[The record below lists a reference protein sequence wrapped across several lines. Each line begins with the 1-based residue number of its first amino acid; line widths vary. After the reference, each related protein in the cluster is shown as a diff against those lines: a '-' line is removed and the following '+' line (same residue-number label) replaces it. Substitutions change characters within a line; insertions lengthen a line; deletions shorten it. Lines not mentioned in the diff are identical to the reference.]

1 MNAAPVATELAQG
14 HSPFLSQPRPCP
26 AVPAGAASP
35 VPLHCPRPLSPP
47 SCPQEEILH
56 RAGASPLTQVLAAQL
71 NKHSCTLIAYLY
83 NKH

>member
-14 HSPFLSQPRPCP
+14 HRPFLSQPHPCP

-35 VPLHCPRPLSPP
+35 VPPALPPAPLPP
-47 SCPQEEILH
+47 PQEILH
-56 RAGASPLTQVLAAQL
+56 SARASPLTQLLAAQL